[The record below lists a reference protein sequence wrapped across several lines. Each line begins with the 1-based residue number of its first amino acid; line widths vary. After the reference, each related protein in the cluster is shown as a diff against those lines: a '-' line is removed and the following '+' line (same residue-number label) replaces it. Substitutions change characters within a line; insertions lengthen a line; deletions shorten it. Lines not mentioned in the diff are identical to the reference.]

1 MCNHSLYTSKFN
13 RQVAFQPS
21 FIGKSNKFLNYPPQ
35 LGKKLLNIGH
45 INHFFKKE
53 VTTKRDTKEGK
64 EAFKSQFN
72 VSNSKKRAL
81 SSIQNNKAR
90 FIYICVC

>member
-21 FIGKSNKFLNYPPQ
+21 FIGKSNNFLNYPPQ

-45 INHFFKKE
+45 INHFFRKE
-53 VTTKRDTKEGK
+53 VTTKRDTKEEK

-81 SSIQNNKAR
+81 SFIQNNKAR
-90 FIYICVC
+90 ILYMAL